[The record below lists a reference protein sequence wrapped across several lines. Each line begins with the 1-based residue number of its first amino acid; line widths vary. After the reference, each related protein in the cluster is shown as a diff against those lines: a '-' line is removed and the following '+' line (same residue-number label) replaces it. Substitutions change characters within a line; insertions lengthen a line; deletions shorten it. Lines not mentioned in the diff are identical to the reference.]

1 MGHWY
6 DQEGNPRHEVRGK
19 NGMRSTTLR
28 DARKNGWIPS
38 VSTVWSDVVS
48 KPMLTR
54 WKENNLM
61 TAMHNVANAW
71 WVEHMK
77 GVLQPLPDED
87 DSDIESNIRLAREA
101 FSLHQ
106 KGLTD
111 RGINAHQSL
120 AIYFNSLGEDVV
132 DLGDHALMIRNV
144 VAKLDQLCGKQEWES
159 EKSFAHS
166 HGYGGQV
173 DLCSDEFVIDF
184 KTKDMSKGADVK
196 KMVFDDH
203 GVQLAAYDTGLG
215 DSGRRLINLYIDVES
230 GTVLEWEHEDTER
243 YWNMFKYA
251 LELWKLIKKYDPKW
265 YSEIGPKENGLSS
278 LQYSKRK
285 IV

>member
-6 DQEGNPRHEVRGK
+6 DQEGNARHEVRGK
-19 NGMRSTTLR
+19 SGMRSTNLR

-54 WKENNLM
+54 WKENHLM
-61 TAMHNVANAW
+61 KFMHHSATLWAEKNSTFSDDPALID
-71 WVEHMK
+71 
-77 GVLQPLPDED
+77 VLTKE
-87 DSDIESNIRLAREA
+87 ARET
-101 FSLHQ
+101 FSFYQ
-106 KGLTD
+106 KELTD

-120 AIYFNSLGEDVV
+120 SIYFNSLGSDVI

-144 VAKLDQLCGKQEWES
+144 VAKLDQLCGKQNWES

-184 KTKDMSKGADVK
+184 KTKDMNKVKDVK

-215 DSGRRLINLYIDVES
+215 DSGRRLINLYIDVQS
-230 GTVLEWEHEDTER
+230 GAVLEWEHEDTER
-243 YWNMFKYA
+243 YWDMFKHA

-265 YSEIGPKENGLSS
+265 YPEMGPKADGLSS
-278 LQYSKRK
+278 IQNNFKKGYTA
-285 IV
+285 

>member
-6 DQEGNPRHEVRGK
+6 DQEGNARHEVKGK
-19 NGMRSTTLR
+19 RGMRSTNLR

-61 TAMHNVANAW
+61 KFMHHKAIEWA
-71 WVEHMK
+71 
-77 GVLQPLPDED
+77 ED
-87 DSDIESNIRLAREA
+87 NQTFTDDPALIESLTKDARDS

-106 KGLTD
+106 KELTD

-120 AIYFNSLGEDVV
+120 SIYFNSLGSDVI
-132 DLGDHALMIRNV
+132 DLGDHASMIKSV
-144 VAKLDQLCGKQEWES
+144 VAKLDQLCGKQDWES
-159 EKSFAHS
+159 EISFAHS

-184 KTKDMSKGADVK
+184 KTKDMSKVKDVK
-196 KMVFDDH
+196 KMVYDDH

-215 DSGRRLINLYIDVES
+215 NSGRRLINLYIDVQS
-230 GTVLEWEHEDTER
+230 GAVLEWEHEDTER
-243 YWNMFKYA
+243 YWDMFKHA

-265 YSEIGPKENGLSS
+265 YPEMGPKSDGLSS
-278 LQYSKRK
+278 IQNNYRK
-285 IV
+285 GYTA

>member
-6 DQEGNPRHEVRGK
+6 DQEGNPRHEVSGK
-19 NGMRSTTLR
+19 KGMRSTNLR
-28 DARKNGWIPS
+28 DARKHGWIPS

-61 TAMHNVANAW
+61 KFMHSAA
-71 WVEHMK
+71 
-77 GVLQPLPDED
+77 LSPAPIFLTLDECTK
-87 DSDIESNIRLAREA
+87 EARES

-106 KGLTD
+106 KELTD

-120 AIYFNSLGEDVV
+120 AIYFNTLDADVV
-132 DLGDHALMIRNV
+132 DLGGHALMIRNV
-144 VAKLDQLCGKQEWES
+144 VAKLDQLCGKQNWES
-159 EKSFAHS
+159 EKSFSHS

-184 KTKDMSKGADVK
+184 KTKDMSKVKDVK

-230 GTVLEWEHEDTER
+230 GTVLEWEHEETER
-243 YWNMFKYA
+243 YWNMFKHA
-251 LELWKLIKKYDPKW
+251 LELWKLLKKYDPKW
-265 YSEIGPKENGLSS
+265 YPEMGPKENGLSS
-278 LQYSKRK
+278 IQNNFRK
-285 IV
+285 GYTA

>member
-6 DQEGNPRHEVRGK
+6 DQEGNARHEVSGT
-19 NGMRSTTLR
+19 NAMRSTTLR
-28 DARKNGWIPS
+28 DARKGGWIPS
-38 VSTVWSDVVS
+38 VSTVWSDVVA

-61 TAMHNVANAW
+61 QFMHSASLTQKN
-71 WVEHMK
+71 
-77 GVLQPLPDED
+77 PDQCIKE
-87 DSDIESNIRLAREA
+87 ARDA
-101 FSLHQ
+101 FSLYQ

-120 AIYFNSLGEDVV
+120 SIYFNNVDEEVV
-132 DLGDHALMIRNV
+132 HIGNHGIMIRNV
-144 VAKLDQLCGKQEWES
+144 VKKLNELCGSQKWES

-184 KTKDMSKGADVK
+184 KTKDMSKVKDVK

-230 GTVLEWEHEDTER
+230 GTVLEWEHEETER
-243 YWNMFKYA
+243 YWNMFKHA
-251 LELWKLIKKYDPKW
+251 LDLWKLIKKYDPKW

-278 LQYSKRK
+278 IQNNFKKGYTA
-285 IV
+285 

>member
-28 DARKNGWIPS
+28 DARKSGWIPS
-38 VSTVWSDVVS
+38 VSTVWSDVVT
-48 KPMLTR
+48 KPMLVK

-61 TAMHNVANAW
+61 KFMHSAA
-71 WVEHMK
+71 
-77 GVLQPLPDED
+77 LSRAPIFLTLDECTK
-87 DSDIESNIRLAREA
+87 EAREN

-144 VAKLDQLCGKQEWES
+144 VAKLDQLCGKQKWES

-243 YWNMFKYA
+243 YWNMFKCA

>member
-6 DQEGNPRHEVRGK
+6 DQEGNARHEVRGK
-19 NGMRSTTLR
+19 SGMRSTNLR
-28 DARKNGWIPS
+28 DARKHGWIPS

-61 TAMHNVANAW
+61 KFMHHSAVKWA
-71 WVEHMK
+71 
-77 GVLQPLPDED
+77 ED
-87 DSDIESNIRLAREA
+87 NQTFTDDPALIDSLTKDAREA
-101 FSLHQ
+101 FSIHQ
-106 KGLTD
+106 KELTD

-120 AIYFNSLGEDVV
+120 SIYFNSLGSDVI
-132 DLGDHALMIRNV
+132 DLGDHASMIKSV
-144 VAKLDQLCGKQEWES
+144 VAKLDQLCGKQDWES
-159 EKSFAHS
+159 EISFAHS

-184 KTKDMSKGADVK
+184 KTKDMSKVKDVK
-196 KMVFDDH
+196 KMVYDDH

-215 DSGRRLINLYIDVES
+215 NSGRRLINLYIDVQS
-230 GTVLEWEHEDTER
+230 GAVLEWEHEDTER
-243 YWNMFKYA
+243 YWDMFKHA

-265 YSEIGPKENGLSS
+265 YPEMGPKSDGLSS
-278 LQYSKRK
+278 IQNNYRK
-285 IV
+285 GYTA

>member
-6 DQEGNPRHEVRGK
+6 DQEGNARHEVRGK
-19 NGMRSTTLR
+19 SGMRSTNLR
-28 DARKNGWIPS
+28 DARKHGWIPS

-61 TAMHNVANAW
+61 KFMHHSAVKWA
-71 WVEHMK
+71 
-77 GVLQPLPDED
+77 ED
-87 DSDIESNIRLAREA
+87 NQTFTDDPALIDSLTKDAREA
-101 FSLHQ
+101 FSIHQ
-106 KGLTD
+106 KELTD

-120 AIYFNSLGEDVV
+120 SIYFNSLGSDVI

-144 VAKLDQLCGKQEWES
+144 VAKLDQLCGKQDWES

-173 DLCSDEFVIDF
+173 ALCSDEFVIDF
-184 KTKDMSKGADVK
+184 KTKDMSKVKEVK

-230 GTVLEWEHEDTER
+230 GAVLEWEHEDTER
-243 YWNMFKYA
+243 YWDMFKHA

-265 YSEIGPKENGLSS
+265 YPEMGPKDSGLSS
-278 LQYSKRK
+278 LQYKR
-285 IV
+285 

>member
-6 DQEGNPRHEVRGK
+6 DQEGSPRHEVSGK
-19 NGMRSTTLR
+19 NGIRATNLR

-61 TAMHNVANAW
+61 KYMHIVSN
-71 WVEHMK
+71 
-77 GVLQPLPDED
+77 L
-87 DSDIESNIRLAREA
+87 SDNQTYTNNPASIDALSKEARAA
-101 FSLHQ
+101 FSVHQ
-106 KGLTD
+106 KELTD

-120 AIYFNSLGEDVV
+120 SIYFNSLGADVV
-132 DLGDHALMIRNV
+132 DLGNHALMIRNV
-144 VAKLDQLCGKQEWES
+144 VAKLDQLCGRQNWES
-159 EKSFAHS
+159 EKSFANS
-166 HGYGGQV
+166 YGYGGQV

-230 GTVLEWEHEDTER
+230 GNVLEFEHEDTER
-243 YWNMFKYA
+243 YWNMFKHA

-265 YSEIGPKENGLSS
+265 YPEMGPKDNGLSS
-278 LQYSKRK
+278 LQYAKMK
-285 IV
+285 

>member
-6 DQEGNPRHEVRGK
+6 DQEGNPRHEVSGK
-19 NGMRSTTLR
+19 KGMRSTNLR
-28 DARKNGWIPS
+28 DARKHGWIPS

-61 TAMHNVANAW
+61 KFTHSATLIQESSDMVRHTTSV
-71 WVEHMK
+71 
-77 GVLQPLPDED
+77 DECIKD
-87 DSDIESNIRLAREA
+87 ARAA
-101 FSLHQ
+101 FSLYQ
-106 KGLTD
+106 KELTD

-120 AIYFNSLGEDVV
+120 AIYFNTLDADVV
-132 DLGDHALMIRNV
+132 DLGGNALMIRNV
-144 VAKLDQLCGKQEWES
+144 VAKLDQLCGKQNWES
-159 EKSFAHS
+159 EKSFSHS

-230 GTVLEWEHEDTER
+230 GEVLEWEHEDAER
-243 YWNMFKYA
+243 YWNMFKHA
-251 LELWKLIKKYDPKW
+251 LELWKLLKKYDPKW
-265 YSEIGPKENGLSS
+265 YTEMGPKENGLSS
-278 LQYSKRK
+278 IQNNFKKGYTA
-285 IV
+285 